1 MSDYENVSRD
11 CRSNI
16 NSLIEDIVS
25 SVQKVYIHTADKILK
40 KVRECKTNKVHK
52 NKQWF
57 NKDCLIKRK
66 TLRLITKALNR
77 NPNDSRLRQRFCN
90 LKKHYSRL
98 CKKLNRK
105 H

>member
-25 SVQKVYIHTADKILK
+25 SVQKSCIQTVDKVLENVGK
-40 KVRECKTNKVHK
+40 CKTKNKSHK

-57 NKDCLIKRK
+57 NKECLIKRK
-66 TLRLITKALNR
+66 
-77 NPNDSRLRQRFCN
+77 
-90 LKKHYSRL
+90 
-98 CKKLNRK
+98 
-105 H
+105 